1 MKDGDQILIS
11 VFPSPQKVIRLH
23 PSHGQLLSL
32 SPGQNAS
39 VTCGLRSTDATVWLD
54 PAVPPDRV
62 WVSSGVSQ
70 SVFLGLPVDAIR
82 ARFQDGMV
90 RFGPTIGILC
100 NPVWNEKRQTLRWT
114 KQLPALEKLVQAGQK
129 LGALVYIFGIQDVD
143 FDRGTVRAFV
153 FQGGSWRPAQMP
165 LPDAIYDQVVSRKLE
180 RSKKYQ
186 DQRMRLSRMYAN
198 RIFND
203 GFFDKWKVHE
213 WLRNDRQTRGLVPY
227 SEKYTNP
234 RQAAAFLKRYP
245 VTFVKPVHGSLGLGI
260 VRVTREADGTFRYEV
275 RHKSGRTQNKVGTAE
290 AVVDAIRRRLQQTPH
305 LLQEGV
311 PVAQFRGRP
320 FDVRIVLQRDGSGE
334 WKRTKMFVRVARAG
348 EFTANLASG
357 GEAMPLDA
365 VLREAFASE
374 AHRRRI
380 RSQVRRAAGWV
391 ASVIENQCGK
401 PLGELG
407 VDLAIDESGK
417 VWVLEVNSKP
427 WKASSTDKGR
437 QDLVDLSFT
446 RPMEYAIRL
455 AQQR

>member
-1 MKDGDQILIS
+1 M
-11 VFPSPQKVIRLH
+11 
-23 PSHGQLLSL
+23 
-32 SPGQNAS
+32 
-39 VTCGLRSTDATVWLD
+39 
-54 PAVPPDRV
+54 
-62 WVSSGVSQ
+62 
-70 SVFLGLPVDAIR
+70 FLGLPADAVR
-82 ARFQDGMV
+82 ARLQDGMV
-90 RFGPTIGILC
+90 RVGPTIGILC

-153 FQGGSWRPAQMP
+153 FQGGSWRPARMP

-213 WLRNDRQTRGLVPY
+213 WLWNDRQTRWLVPY

-320 FDVRIVLQRDGSGE
+320 FDVRIVLQRDGSGA

-357 GEAMPLDA
+357 GVAMPLDA

-374 AHRRRI
+374 EHRRRI

-391 ASVIENQCGK
+391 ASVIESQCGK

>member
-1 MKDGDQILIS
+1 M
-11 VFPSPQKVIRLH
+11 IRLH
-23 PSHGQLLSL
+23 PSHGRLLSL
-32 SPGQNAS
+32 SPGQHAS
-39 VTCGLRSTDATVWLD
+39 VTCGLRRTDAAVWLD
-54 PAVPPDRV
+54 PGVPPDRL

-70 SVFLGLPVDAIR
+70 SVFLGLPVDAVR
-82 ARFQDGMV
+82 ARLEDGTV
-90 RFGPTIGILC
+90 RVGPTIGILC
-100 NPVWNEKRQTLRWT
+100 NPVWNERRKTLRWT
-114 KQLPALEKLVQAGQK
+114 KQLPVLEKLVQAGQK

-143 FDRGTVRAFV
+143 FGRGTVRAFV
-153 FQGGSWRPAQMP
+153 FQDGSWRPDRMP

-186 DQRMRLSRMYAN
+186 DRRMQLSRMYAN

-203 GFFDKWKVHE
+203 GFFDKWNVHE
-213 WLRNDRQTRGLVPY
+213 WLWNDRQTRALVPY
-227 SEKYTNP
+227 SEKYSNS

-245 VTFVKPVHGSLGLGI
+245 VTFIKPVHGSLGLGI

-275 RHKSGRTQNKVGTAE
+275 RQKSGRTQNKVGTAE
-290 AVVDAIRRRLQQTPH
+290 AVVGAIHRRLQQTPH
-305 LLQEGV
+305 VLQEGV
-311 PVAQFRGRP
+311 PVARFRGRP

-334 WKRTKMFVRVARAG
+334 WKRTKMFVRVAKAG

-357 GEAMPLDA
+357 GEAMPLDT

-374 AHRRRI
+374 ERRHRVRG
-380 RSQVRRAAGWV
+380 QVRRASGWV
-391 ASVIENQCGK
+391 ASVIESQCGK

-446 RPMEYAIRL
+446 RPIEYAIRL